1 MLSTAVSTVP
11 AGPAGP
17 AAPAI
22 PTVPARAGV
31 APLVEAVLTSLEGLG
46 VPVVQLLQIADG
58 FAYITL
64 AAIGLAVI
72 FGMMGVI
79 NLAHGEFIMMGAYA
93 TTLAVNVVG
102 LPLLAA
108 MVAGTVVT
116 ALYGLVVER
125 FVVRRLYGRLF
136 DSMVATFGLG
146 LVMTQGARIVFGN
159 SLESVA
165 TPFGTVP
172 GYTYSGYRVALAV
185 VAAGV
190 LVAAYLVF
198 TRTAFGV
205 RARATIQ
212 DAETARAM
220 GVDTDRMYATTFAI
234 GSGLAGLTGALYA
247 PSVTMVPSMGQ
258 AFLVESFV
266 AVVVGGPSVL
276 VGTTMAGGLLGAI
289 DAVVSNLYGNFLG
302 QMALLVA
309 AIVAI
314 RVLPDGLTGLV
325 ESLRDRFERG

>member
-1 MLSTAVSTVP
+1 MDPTAVHTP
-11 AGPAGP
+11 A
-17 AAPAI
+17 
-22 PTVPARAGV
+22 VAGV
-31 APLVEAVLTSLEGLG
+31 ASPVGAVLGFLQGLG
-46 VPVVQLLQIADG
+46 LPVVQLLQMADG

-93 TTLAVNVVG
+93 TTLSANVLG
-102 LPLLAA
+102 APLVVA
-108 MVAGTVVT
+108 MGIGTLVT
-116 ALYGLVVER
+116 ACYGAVVER
-125 FVVRRLYGRLF
+125 LIVRRLYGRLF

-146 LVMTQGARIVFGN
+146 LIMTQGARIVFGN
-159 SLESVA
+159 SLNSVA

-172 GYTYSGYRVALAV
+172 GYTYSGYRVFLAA
-185 VAAGV
+185 VA
-190 LVAAYLVF
+190 VAILATAYLVF
-198 TRTAFGV
+198 TRTEFGV

-212 DAETARAM
+212 DPETARAM
-220 GVDTDRMYATTFAI
+220 GVDTDRMYTTTFAI

-276 VGTTMAGGLLGAI
+276 VGTTMAGGLLGSV

-302 QMALLVA
+302 QMALLAV

-314 RVLPDGLTGLV
+314 RVLPEGLTGLA
-325 ESLRDRFERG
+325 ESLRDELEG

>member
-1 MLSTAVSTVP
+1 M
-11 AGPAGP
+11 
-17 AAPAI
+17 
-22 PTVPARAGV
+22 
-31 APLVEAVLTSLEGLG
+31 
-46 VPVVQLLQIADG
+46 ADG

-93 TTLAVNVVG
+93 TTLSANVLG
-102 LPLLAA
+102 APLVVA
-108 MVAGTVVT
+108 MGIGTLVT
-116 ALYGLVVER
+116 ACYGAVVER
-125 FVVRRLYGRLF
+125 LIVRRLYGRLF

-146 LVMTQGARIVFGN
+146 LIMTQGARIVFGN
-159 SLESVA
+159 SLNSVA

-172 GYTYSGYRVALAV
+172 GYTYSGYRVFLAA
-185 VAAGV
+185 VA
-190 LVAAYLVF
+190 VAILATAYLVF
-198 TRTAFGV
+198 TRTEFGV

-212 DAETARAM
+212 DPETARAM
-220 GVDTDRMYATTFAI
+220 GVDTDRMYTTTFAI

-276 VGTTMAGGLLGAI
+276 VGTTMAGGLLGSV

-302 QMALLVA
+302 QMALLAV

-314 RVLPDGLTGLV
+314 RVLPEGLTGLA
-325 ESLRDRFERG
+325 ESLRDELEG